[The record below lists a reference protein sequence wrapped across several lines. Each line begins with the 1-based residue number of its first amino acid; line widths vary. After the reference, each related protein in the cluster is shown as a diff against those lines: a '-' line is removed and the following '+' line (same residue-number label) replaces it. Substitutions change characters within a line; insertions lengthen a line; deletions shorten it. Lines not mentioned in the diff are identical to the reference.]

1 MLTCI
6 KTFIHVIVKLT
17 IASAPETAT
26 AALALLVLTLSD
38 TDWHVPRWLPRHQL
52 LCKMLTAMCMHTL
65 RTDYACTT
73 MAFLLPTFG
82 KRPQEEGGTARK
94 RTATNP
100 TMSPATEQT
109 LGTPT
114 DTNSTMQNPQNGPP
128 MQASSSAAESD
139 AATEHIAAGA
149 ETTMSM
155 DAIVTEPSTLSTDD
169 ARDVVN
175 AAQIILKGKQ
185 QDIRNLCKTRGVQLT
200 DWKRHRHMESIKQ
213 ELKMR

>member
-1 MLTCI
+1 MTEP
-6 KTFIHVIVKLT
+6 
-17 IASAPETAT
+17 SAPETAT
-26 AALALLVLTLSD
+26 AALALLILTLSA

-82 KRPQEEGGTARK
+82 KRPQEEGGAARK
-94 RTATNP
+94 RTA

-114 DTNSTMQNPQNGPP
+114 DTNSTMQNPQNGLP

-149 ETTMSM
+149 ETIMSM
-155 DAIVTEPSTLSTDD
+155 QAIVTEFSVFSTDD
-169 ARDVVN
+169 ARDLVMKHRFFSRVIRKMFATCVSHGECSSEPRN
-175 AAQIILKGKQ
+175 IIAP
-185 QDIRNLCKTRGVQLT
+185 
-200 DWKRHRHMESIKQ
+200 WKLSSRSSR
-213 ELKMR
+213 RC